1 MNTLYLDMDGVVADF
16 DAAAERFIGRPRTTP
31 DDRWRQEDWQRIRGY
46 QHWFLDLPKTTHA
59 DQIVAT
65 ARKFRDGLGWQLLF
79 LTAIPRGNDFPWAF
93 WDKVKWA
100 QCFYPD
106 IAVHFGPYSDDKAA
120 HYRTGDV
127 LVDDRL
133 SNCEQWQLAGGRAI
147 RARDLDLA
155 HHELEELF
163 GTLAARSASA
173 KKEIF

>member
-31 DDRWRQEDWQRIRGY
+31 DDRWRQEDWQRIRMY
-46 QHWFLDLPKTTHA
+46 QHWFLDLPKTAQA
-59 DQIVAT
+59 DQIVTT
-65 ARKFRDGLGWQLLF
+65 ARKFRDQLGWQLLF

-93 WDKVKWA
+93 YDKIKWA
-100 QCFYPD
+100 SCFYPD
-106 IAVHFGPYSDDKAA
+106 IPVHFGPYSDDKAA
-120 HYRTGDV
+120 HYSTGDI

-133 SNCEQWQLAGGRAI
+133 TNCEQWRAAGGEAI

-155 HHELEELF
+155 HRELEALF